1 MPTEPEPITLFQV
14 VQRAVEV
21 CDPDGADED
30 VAELLLRFEDSDE
43 PVTAVADVEQR
54 LAEAAGTMD
63 PEGDN
68 PVLQMTVATAT
79 YLAFRRDQLDD
90 DPDELLLLAARA
102 EFGNNPPEPV
112 ADWLE
117 QAGIDV

>member
-30 VAELLLRFEDSDE
+30 VAEFLLRFEDADE
-43 PVTAVADVEQR
+43 PVTAVAEVEQR
-54 LAEAAGTMD
+54 LAETAGTFD
-63 PEGDN
+63 PEAEN

-90 DPDELLLLAARA
+90 DPDELLRLAARA
-102 EFGNNPPEPV
+102 EFGNNPPKPV
-112 ADWLE
+112 ADWLA
-117 QAGIDV
+117 QSGIDV